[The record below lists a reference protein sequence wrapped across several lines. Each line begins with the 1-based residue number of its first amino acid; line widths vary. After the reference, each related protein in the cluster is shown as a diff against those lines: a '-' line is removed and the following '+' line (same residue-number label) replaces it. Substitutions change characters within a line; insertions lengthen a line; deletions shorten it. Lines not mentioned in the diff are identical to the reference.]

1 MTPSYNVLII
11 EDELPAQANLRRALE
26 KRFEDLRI
34 VGLQS
39 SVRGTVEWLQ
49 NPDNQADII
58 FMDVELSDGMCFDI
72 FEQVEIKAK
81 VVITTAF
88 DNYAV
93 RAFRTGSIDYLLK
106 PINPDELTA
115 AVERCRHALKADR
128 LSAAPASS
136 NIDLEALKR
145 ALTGGGGETSYRKR
159 FVVRFGDRL
168 SVIETAQVAY
178 FYAEDKSTHLVTT
191 EGRSYILDSS
201 LDTVSEEVDPES
213 FFRISRNCTASVR
226 AIGGISKH
234 PSNRLKVNLVPKPDF
249 EAFVSRSR
257 TQDFMNWLEGK

>member
-1 MTPSYNVLII
+1 MKQYSVLIV
-11 EDELPAQANLRRALE
+11 EDELPAQANLKRALTPYE
-26 KRFEDLRI
+26 ELRV
-34 VGLQS
+34 VGAAS
-39 SVRGTVEWLQ
+39 SVEGAVAWLQ
-49 NPDNQADII
+49 QPENHADII

-72 FEQVEIKAK
+72 FKRQPIEAK
-81 VVITTAF
+81 VVITTAY
-88 DNYAV
+88 DSYAV
-93 RAFRTGSIDYLLK
+93 KAFRAGSIDYLLK
-106 PINPDELTA
+106 PINPEELQS
-115 AVERCRHALKADR
+115 AVERCLKACRAEESRPSLD
-128 LSAAPASS
+128 
-136 NIDLEALKR
+136 IEALRK
-145 ALTGGGGETSYRKR
+145 ALTGGASNYKKR
-159 FVVRFGDRL
+159 FVVKFGDRL
-168 SVIETAQVAY
+168 SVIETTQIAY